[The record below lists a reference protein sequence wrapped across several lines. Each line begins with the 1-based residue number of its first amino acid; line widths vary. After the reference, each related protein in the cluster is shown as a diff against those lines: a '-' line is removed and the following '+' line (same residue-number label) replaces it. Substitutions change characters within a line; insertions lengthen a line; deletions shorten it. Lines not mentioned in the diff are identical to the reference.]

1 MSKSFLI
8 GSSNKSL
15 DLLHTAYVPTYSNN
29 FKCIN
34 SFNFMKGRYYN
45 SHFTD
50 GKTEAQKV
58 KGLTRGYS
66 ENNWQWW
73 SLPPSQECW
82 TPVLPLLLIL
92 KIEGMCGFLYF
103 LNQKLAFWIIIGQF
117 KNMTACR
124 DRSESGKTEIGPLG
138 STLKSQNTGRTFH
151 LPLPSRGRGSELG
164 VFSWSYCTAL
174 EGDGVWQVS
183 AMDFPTCPN
192 APLFSIALT
201 WGAVTFQLAFEVLT
215 KTIYGSYT
223 IYSC

>member
-1 MSKSFLI
+1 MCLSLLVSSPWCLCVMLRSLWCCGKSA
-8 GSSNKSL
+8 GS
-15 DLLHTAYVPTYSNN
+15 P
-29 FKCIN
+29 
-34 SFNFMKGRYYN
+34 SFSVAPPGIQGRYC
-45 SHFTD
+45 FPC
-50 GKTEAQKV
+50 
-58 KGLTRGYS
+58 
-66 ENNWQWW
+66 QW
-73 SLPPSQECW
+73 
-82 TPVLPLLLIL
+82 
-92 KIEGMCGFLYF
+92 
-103 LNQKLAFWIIIGQF
+103 
-117 KNMTACR
+117 
-124 DRSESGKTEIGPLG
+124 SESGKTEIGPLG